1 MDFFKYDFYFY
12 KTRMLLY
19 IIRARINELIA
30 QERSLMDRLQFEI
43 DPDYMATYEV
53 RKLGRKIEKKLQ
65 LVLQELEELEE
76 QEYLLSINEK

>member
-1 MDFFKYDFYFY
+1 
-12 KTRMLLY
+12 MLLY